1 MVEDRANNPKR
12 TAKIPGVR
20 DIFSARVINAISNEE
35 GHELNK
41 KWVDERTYMN
51 SPQKSS
57 MKYSESKRGDKNP
70 RSRNNPAFK
79 GSRNDPDSP
88 NYANRGK

>member
-1 MVEDRANNPKR
+1 MAKDRANDPKR
-12 TAKIPGVR
+12 KAKIPGVR

-41 KWVDERTYMN
+41 KWVDEKTYMA

-70 RSRNNPAFK
+70 RSRNNPARKIMTTRKK
-79 GSRNDPDSP
+79 G
-88 NYANRGK
+88 K